1 MGLTKIKKG
10 LTLPITGDPEQVIS
24 ESNIPKRV
32 AVLGDDYTGMKPT
45 MEVKVGDRVKL
56 GQVLFS
62 DKKMPAVKYTSPGA
76 GKVIEINRGEKRHFL
91 SVVIELDGNE
101 EITFQSYSE
110 TKLDSL
116 TRKEIVD
123 QLLDSGLWTSLRA
136 RPFGRVANP
145 DVQPHSIF
153 ITAMD
158 TNPLAPDVDKI
169 IEGNKPNFITGL
181 KILSRLTE
189 GKLHLCKSPAAK
201 IPVNGV
207 DRLNIEEFDGPHPAG
222 NVGTHIHFLDP
233 VGRNKTI
240 WHISAQDVISV
251 GILFSTGKLNT
262 ERIVSLAGPGVKNP
276 RLIRTR
282 MGAAISD
289 IVEGELNEGDN
300 RVISGSV
307 FMGHS
312 AEGPVN
318 YLGRYHQQIS
328 VLVEWRDRKF
338 FGWLS
343 LGSNLFSVKR
353 ILISSLTPKKKFN
366 FTTALQGGKR
376 AIVPSGSY
384 EKVMPLD
391 ILPTYLLRALAVSDV
406 EESEALGCLELDEED
421 LSLCTF
427 VCPSKIDHGINLRR
441 TLTIIEKE
449 G

>member
-1 MGLTKIKKG
+1 MGLTKIRKG
-10 LTLPITGDPEQVIS
+10 LTLPITGEPEQVVS
-24 ESNIPKRV
+24 ESNIPHKV
-32 AVLGDDYTGMKPT
+32 AVLGDDYVGMKPT
-45 MEVKVGDRVKL
+45 MEVQVGDRVKV
-56 GQVLFS
+56 GQVLFT
-62 DKKMPAVKYTSPGA
+62 DKKMPLIKYTSPGA

-91 SVVIELDGNE
+91 SVVVELDGNE
-101 EITFQSYSE
+101 EVAFQAHSE
-110 TKLDSL
+110 SKLDSI
-116 TRKEIVD
+116 TRKEVVD

-136 RPFGRVANP
+136 RPFSRVANP
-145 DVQPHSIF
+145 EIQPHAIF

-158 TNPLAPDVDKI
+158 TNPLAPDVAKI
-169 IEGNKPNFITGL
+169 IEGNKQSFIAGL
-181 KILSRLTE
+181 KILSKLNE
-189 GKLHLCKSPAAK
+189 GKLYLCKSLGAN
-201 IPVNGV
+201 IPVDGV
-207 DRLNIEEFDGPHPAG
+207 DRLTVEEFDGPHPAG

-233 VGRNKTI
+233 VSRTKTI
-240 WHISAQDVISV
+240 WHTNAQDVISV

-282 MGAAISD
+282 LGGSVSD
-289 IVEGELNEGDN
+289 IIEGELKEGDN

-307 FMGHS
+307 FSGHT
-312 AEGPVN
+312 AEGPTA
-318 YLGRYHQQIS
+318 YLGRYHQQIT
-328 VLVEWRDRKF
+328 VLAEGRERKF

-366 FTTALQGGKR
+366 FTTDLQGGKR

>member
-1 MGLTKIKKG
+1 MGLTKIRKG
-10 LTLPITGDPEQVIS
+10 LTLPITGEPEQVVS
-24 ESNIPKRV
+24 ESNIPHKV
-32 AVLGDDYTGMKPT
+32 AVLGDDYVGMKPT
-45 MEVKVGDRVKL
+45 MEVQVGDRVKV
-56 GQVLFS
+56 GQVLFT
-62 DKKMPAVKYTSPGA
+62 DKKMPLIKYTSPGA

-91 SVVIELDGNE
+91 SVVVELDGNE
-101 EITFQSYSE
+101 EVAFQAHSE
-110 TKLDSL
+110 SKLDSI
-116 TRKEIVD
+116 TRKEVVD

-136 RPFGRVANP
+136 RPFSRVANP
-145 DVQPHSIF
+145 EIPPHAIF

-158 TNPLAPDVDKI
+158 TNPLAPDVAKI
-169 IEGNKPNFITGL
+169 IEGNKQSFIAGL
-181 KILSRLTE
+181 KILSKLTE
-189 GKLHLCKSPAAK
+189 GKLYLCKSLGAN
-201 IPVNGV
+201 IPVDGV
-207 DRLNIEEFDGPHPAG
+207 DRLTVEEFDGPHPAG

-233 VGRNKTI
+233 VSRTKTI
-240 WHISAQDVISV
+240 WHTNAQDVISV

-282 MGAAISD
+282 LGGSVSD
-289 IVEGELNEGDN
+289 IIEGELKEGDN

-307 FMGHS
+307 FSGHT
-312 AEGPVN
+312 AEGPTA
-318 YLGRYHQQIS
+318 YLGRYHQQIT
-328 VLVEWRDRKF
+328 VLAEGRERKF

>member
-32 AVLGDDYTGMKPT
+32 AALGDDYVGMKPT

-136 RPFGRVANP
+136 RPFSRVANP

-312 AEGPVN
+312 AEGPVD

>member
-1 MGLTKIKKG
+1 MGLTKIRKG
-10 LTLPITGDPEQVIS
+10 LTLPITGEPEQVVS
-24 ESNIPKRV
+24 ESNIPHKV
-32 AVLGDDYTGMKPT
+32 AVLGDDYVGMKPT
-45 MEVKVGDRVKL
+45 MEVQVGDRVKV
-56 GQVLFS
+56 GQVLFT
-62 DKKMPAVKYTSPGA
+62 DKKMPLIKYTSPGA

-91 SVVIELDGNE
+91 SVVVELDGNE
-101 EITFQSYSE
+101 EVAFQAHSE
-110 TKLDSL
+110 SKLDSI

-136 RPFGRVANP
+136 RPFSRVANP
-145 DVQPHSIF
+145 EIPPHAIF

-158 TNPLAPDVDKI
+158 TNPLAPDVAKI
-169 IEGNKPNFITGL
+169 IEGNKQSFIAGL
-181 KILSRLTE
+181 KILSKLTE
-189 GKLHLCKSPAAK
+189 GKLYLCKSPGAN

-207 DRLNIEEFDGPHPAG
+207 DHLTAEEFAGPHPAG

-233 VGRNKTI
+233 VSRTKTI
-240 WHISAQDVISV
+240 WHINAQDVISL

-300 RVISGSV
+300 RIISGSV
-307 FMGHS
+307 FSGHT
-312 AEGPVN
+312 AEGPTD
-318 YLGRYHQQIS
+318 YLGRFHQQIT
-328 VLVEWRDRKF
+328 VLAEGRERKF

>member
-32 AVLGDDYTGMKPT
+32 AVLGDDYVGMKPT

-136 RPFGRVANP
+136 RPFSRVANP

-312 AEGPVN
+312 AEGPVD

>member
-1 MGLTKIKKG
+1 MGLTKIRKG
-10 LTLPITGDPEQVIS
+10 LTLPITGEPEQVVS
-24 ESNIPKRV
+24 ESNIPHKV
-32 AVLGDDYTGMKPT
+32 AVLGDDYVGMKPT
-45 MEVKVGDRVKL
+45 MEVQVGDRVKV
-56 GQVLFS
+56 GQVLFT
-62 DKKMPAVKYTSPGA
+62 DKKMPLIKYTSPGA

-91 SVVIELDGNE
+91 SVVVELDGNE
-101 EITFQSYSE
+101 EVAFQAHSE
-110 TKLDSL
+110 SKLDSI
-116 TRKEIVD
+116 TRKEVVD

-136 RPFGRVANP
+136 RPFSRVANP
-145 DVQPHSIF
+145 EIPPYAIF

-158 TNPLAPDVDKI
+158 TNPLAPDVAKI
-169 IEGNKPNFITGL
+169 IEGNKQSFIAGL
-181 KILSRLTE
+181 KILSKLTE
-189 GKLHLCKSPAAK
+189 GKLYLCKSLDAN

-207 DRLNIEEFDGPHPAG
+207 DRLTVEEFDGPHPAG

-233 VGRNKTI
+233 VSRIKTI
-240 WHISAQDVISV
+240 WHINAQDVISV

-282 MGAAISD
+282 LGGSVSD
-289 IVEGELNEGDN
+289 IIEGELKEGDN

-307 FMGHS
+307 FSGHT
-312 AEGPVN
+312 ADGPTA
-318 YLGRYHQQIS
+318 YLGRYHQQIT
-328 VLVEWRDRKF
+328 VLAEGRERKF

-366 FTTALQGGKR
+366 FTTDLQGGKR

>member
-1 MGLTKIKKG
+1 MGLTKIRKG
-10 LTLPITGDPEQVIS
+10 LTLPITGEPEQVVS
-24 ESNIPKRV
+24 ESNIPHKV
-32 AVLGDDYTGMKPT
+32 AVLGDDYVGMKPT
-45 MEVKVGDRVKL
+45 MEVQVGDRVKV
-56 GQVLFS
+56 GQVLFT
-62 DKKMPAVKYTSPGA
+62 DKKMPLIKYTSPGA

-91 SVVIELDGNE
+91 SVVVELDGNE
-101 EITFQSYSE
+101 EVAFQAHSE
-110 TKLDSL
+110 SKLDSI
-116 TRKEIVD
+116 TRKEVVD

-136 RPFGRVANP
+136 RPFSRVANP
-145 DVQPHSIF
+145 EIQPHAIF

-158 TNPLAPDVDKI
+158 TNPLAPDVAKI
-169 IEGNKPNFITGL
+169 IEGNKQSFIAGL
-181 KILSRLTE
+181 KILSKLNE
-189 GKLHLCKSPAAK
+189 GKLYLCKSLGAN
-201 IPVNGV
+201 IPVDGV
-207 DRLNIEEFDGPHPAG
+207 DRLTVEEFDGPHPAG

-233 VGRNKTI
+233 VSRTKTI
-240 WHISAQDVISV
+240 WHTNAQDVISV

-282 MGAAISD
+282 LGGSVSD
-289 IVEGELNEGDN
+289 IIEGELKEGDN

-307 FMGHS
+307 FSGHT
-312 AEGPVN
+312 ADGPTA
-318 YLGRYHQQIS
+318 YLGRYHQQIT
-328 VLVEWRDRKF
+328 VLAEGRERKF

>member
-32 AVLGDDYTGMKPT
+32 AVLGDDYVGMKPT

-169 IEGNKPNFITGL
+169 IEGNKPNFNTGL

>member
-32 AVLGDDYTGMKPT
+32 AVLGDDYVGMKPT

-116 TRKEIVD
+116 TRKEIVA

-136 RPFGRVANP
+136 RPFSRVANP

-353 ILISSLTPKKKFN
+353 ILISCLTPKKKFN

>member
-1 MGLTKIKKG
+1 MGLTKIRKG
-10 LTLPITGDPEQVIS
+10 LTLPITGEPEQVVS
-24 ESNIPKRV
+24 ESNIPHKV
-32 AVLGDDYTGMKPT
+32 AVLGDDYVGMKPT
-45 MEVKVGDRVKL
+45 MEVQVGDRVKV
-56 GQVLFS
+56 GQVLFT
-62 DKKMPAVKYTSPGA
+62 DKKMPLIKYTSPGA

-91 SVVIELDGNE
+91 SVVVELDGNE
-101 EITFQSYSE
+101 EVAFQAHSE
-110 TKLDSL
+110 SKLDSI
-116 TRKEIVD
+116 TRKEVVD

-136 RPFGRVANP
+136 RPFSRVANP
-145 DVQPHSIF
+145 EIQPHAIF

-158 TNPLAPDVDKI
+158 TNPLALGVAKI
-169 IEGNKPNFITGL
+169 IEGNKQSFIAGL
-181 KILSRLTE
+181 KILSKLTE
-189 GKLHLCKSPAAK
+189 GKLYLCKSLGAN
-201 IPVNGV
+201 IPVDGV
-207 DRLNIEEFDGPHPAG
+207 DRLTAEEFDGPHPAG

-233 VGRNKTI
+233 VSRTKTI
-240 WHISAQDVISV
+240 WHINAQDVISV

-307 FMGHS
+307 FSGHT
-312 AEGPVN
+312 ADGPTA
-318 YLGRYHQQIS
+318 YLGRYHQQIT
-328 VLVEWRDRKF
+328 VLAEGRERKF

>member
-1 MGLTKIKKG
+1 
-10 LTLPITGDPEQVIS
+10 
-24 ESNIPKRV
+24 
-32 AVLGDDYTGMKPT
+32 
-45 MEVKVGDRVKL
+45 
-56 GQVLFS
+56 
-62 DKKMPAVKYTSPGA
+62 
-76 GKVIEINRGEKRHFL
+76 
-91 SVVIELDGNE
+91 
-101 EITFQSYSE
+101 
-110 TKLDSL
+110 
-116 TRKEIVD
+116 
-123 QLLDSGLWTSLRA
+123 
-136 RPFGRVANP
+136 
-145 DVQPHSIF
+145 
-153 ITAMD
+153 
-158 TNPLAPDVDKI
+158 
-169 IEGNKPNFITGL
+169 
-181 KILSRLTE
+181 
-189 GKLHLCKSPAAK
+189 
-201 IPVNGV
+201 
-207 DRLNIEEFDGPHPAG
+207 
-222 NVGTHIHFLDP
+222 

-312 AEGPVN
+312 AEGPVD
-318 YLGRYHQQIS
+318 YLGRYHQQIT

>member
-32 AVLGDDYTGMKPT
+32 AALGDDYVGMKPT

-123 QLLDSGLWTSLRA
+123 QLLGSGLWTSLRA
-136 RPFGRVANP
+136 RPFSRVANP

-201 IPVNGV
+201 IPANGV

-312 AEGPVN
+312 AEGPVD

>member
-24 ESNIPKRV
+24 ESNIPKQV
-32 AVLGDDYTGMKPT
+32 AALGDDYVGMKPT

-136 RPFGRVANP
+136 RPFSRVANP

-201 IPVNGV
+201 IPANGV

-312 AEGPVN
+312 AEGPVD
-318 YLGRYHQQIS
+318 YLGRYHQQIT

>member
-32 AVLGDDYTGMKPT
+32 AVLGDDYVGMKPT

-136 RPFGRVANP
+136 RPFSRVANP

>member
-136 RPFGRVANP
+136 RPFSRVANP

-181 KILSRLTE
+181 KILSKLTD
-189 GKLHLCKSPAAK
+189 GKLFLCKSPAAN

>member
-32 AVLGDDYTGMKPT
+32 AVLGDDYVGMKPT

-116 TRKEIVD
+116 TRKEIVA

-136 RPFGRVANP
+136 RPFSRVANP

-312 AEGPVN
+312 AEGPVD

>member
-32 AVLGDDYTGMKPT
+32 AALGDDYVGMKPT

-123 QLLDSGLWTSLRA
+123 QLLGSGLWTSLRA
-136 RPFGRVANP
+136 RPFSRVANP

-312 AEGPVN
+312 AEGPVD
-318 YLGRYHQQIS
+318 YLGRYHQQIT

>member
-136 RPFGRVANP
+136 RPFSRVANP

>member
-32 AVLGDDYTGMKPT
+32 AVLGDDYVGMKPT

-101 EITFQSYSE
+101 EINFQSYSE

-136 RPFGRVANP
+136 RPFSRVANP

-312 AEGPVN
+312 AEGPVD

-353 ILISSLTPKKKFN
+353 ILISCLTPKKKFN

>member
-32 AVLGDDYTGMKPT
+32 AALGDDYVGMKPT

-136 RPFGRVANP
+136 RPFSRVANP

-201 IPVNGV
+201 IPANGV

-312 AEGPVN
+312 AEGPVD

>member
-32 AVLGDDYTGMKPT
+32 AVLGDDYVGMKPT

-116 TRKEIVD
+116 TRKEIVP

-136 RPFGRVANP
+136 RPFSRVANP

-312 AEGPVN
+312 AEGPVD